1 MPTQST
7 IDITDLDNVLL
18 IVGENLGESMIDGI
32 RFGRSIKLRRLA
44 LAQDW
49 ASDVLV
55 DDMRVSLLS
64 YSTIDLVSGT
74 KEYEI
79 SAATRAILDY
89 ITDVRIKL
97 DADGDYYEADR
108 VSENEMGRI
117 IQEYSAE
124 DLDSDEDSIIA
135 TAERPVYCISE
146 GVRDDDSGNKIFS
159 FKIKIMPE
167 PDEAVTD
174 GLKLMHYNM
183 PELIGYPQ
191 NDDETSF
198 SLHKKCV
205 RLLIQYA
212 TAELK
217 RVDKSYRE
225 ADTWEGKAMRT
236 VKEFND
242 LYRGKFTGNQ
252 KSSNKVYQ
260 HF

>member
-7 IDITDLDNVLL
+7 IDIAELDNILLL
-18 IVGENLGESMIDGI
+18 IGENMGESMIDGS
-32 RFGRSIKLRRLA
+32 RFTRQMKLRRLA

-49 ASDVLV
+49 ATDILA
-55 DDMRVSLLS
+55 DDLRVSLLS

-79 SAATRAILDY
+79 SAATRLLLDY
-89 ITDVRIKL
+89 INSLRIKY
-97 DADGDYYEADR
+97 DADGEYYTATR
-108 VSENEMGRI
+108 VSEIEMQRI
-117 IQEYSAE
+117 FEDYALE
-124 DLDSDEDSIIA
+124 DLDHDDDSVIA
-135 TAERPVYCISE
+135 TSENPVYCVSE
-146 GVRDDDSGNKIFS
+146 GVRDDASSNKIFS
-159 FKIKIMPE
+159 FKIKILPQ

-174 GLKLMHYNM
+174 GIKIVHYNL

-198 SLHKKCV
+198 SLHRKCV

-217 RVDKSYRE
+217 RVDDDDQAGRE
-225 ADTWEGKAMRT
+225 WEAKTMRT
-236 VKEFND
+236 AKELND
-242 LYRGKFTGNQ
+242 LYRGKVTGNQ
-252 KSSNKVYQ
+252 KLVARVYP